1 MQTMYKMT
9 SDAKKLYDT
18 KMVGV
23 DHVTLAGP

>member
-1 MQTMYKMT
+1 MQTMYNT
-9 SDAKKLYDT
+9 SDAEKLYDT